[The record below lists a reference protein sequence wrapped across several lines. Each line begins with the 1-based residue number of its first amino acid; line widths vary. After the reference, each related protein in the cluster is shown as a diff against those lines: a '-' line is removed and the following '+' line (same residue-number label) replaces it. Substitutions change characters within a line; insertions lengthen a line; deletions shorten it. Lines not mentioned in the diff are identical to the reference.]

1 MIKLIATDMDGTLLR
16 DDKSFDEEI
25 FYIIEELY
33 KKGITFVVASGRQYP
48 GLKKIFAPVLD
59 KIIFVAENGTYVLK
73 NDKEI
78 FSSVMDKSV
87 VKNIIQEI
95 RKIPDVKPVVGCKEY
110 TYTEDEYMYDFMSGD
125 LFNYT
130 MKLTKDISNI
140 DEDVLKVAI
149 MDKGDVYNNSFNIV
163 YPKFKDNLDVAVS
176 GHNFI
181 DFTNKNVNKGNAIK
195 ILQNSL
201 CIKPEECMAFGDNYN
216 DLRMLEQ
223 VYYSFAVENA
233 NDGIKKKAKFI
244 APSNNENGVIKKI
257 KEFCF

>member
-1 MIKLIATDMDGTLLR
+1 M
-16 DDKSFDEEI
+16 
-25 FYIIEELY
+25 
-33 KKGITFVVASGRQYP
+33 ASGRQYP

-73 NDKEI
+73 NDEEI

-95 RKIPDVKPVVGCKEY
+95 RKIPDVKPVVGCKDY
-110 TYTEDEYMYDFMSGD
+110 TYTEDEYMYNFMSGD

-181 DFTNKNVNKGNAIK
+181 DFTNKK
-195 ILQNSL
+195 S
-201 CIKPEECMAFGDNYN
+201 
-216 DLRMLEQ
+216 
-223 VYYSFAVENA
+223 
-233 NDGIKKKAKFI
+233 
-244 APSNNENGVIKKI
+244 
-257 KEFCF
+257 